1 MTKAIFFD
9 FDGTLANTAPGIVLT
24 MQETFREMGL
34 PVPGEETI
42 RQTIGLPL
50 TASIRLLGNL
60 SEEDT
65 ERGVQIYRRFFS
77 IYELT
82 HITMFPEV
90 AQTIAELSRRGIRL
104 AICTS
109 RGTNSLKSILSRY
122 DLLDCFETAV
132 TATDNLPS
140 KPAPDM
146 VLTLLE
152 RMGLSKDEIFV
163 VGDTTFDIDMGN
175 NAGCRT
181 IAVTYGNHTP
191 EQLRSASPT
200 HIINHFSEILLK
212 ARNSG
217 RPIDLQSAGE

>member
-1 MTKAIFFD
+1 MLMTKAIFFD

-24 MQETFREMGL
+24 MQETFKEMGL
-34 PVPGEETI
+34 PVPDEESI

-50 TASIRLLGNL
+50 VDSIRLLGNL

-65 ERGVQIYRRFFS
+65 ERGVQTYRRLFS
-77 IYELT
+77 VFELT

-90 AQTIAELSRRGIRL
+90 AETITELSQKGIRL

-109 RGTNSLKSILSRY
+109 RGRNSLENILSRY
-122 DLLDCFETAV
+122 GLWECFETAV
-132 TATDNLPS
+132 TATDKLPS

-152 RMGLSKDEIFV
+152 RMGLEKDEVFV
-163 VGDTTFDIDMGN
+163 VGDTTFDIGMGN

-181 IAVTYGNHTP
+181 VAVTYGNHSL
-191 EQLRSASPT
+191 EQLQGASPT
-200 HIINHFSEILLK
+200 HIISHFSEILPLV
-212 ARNSG
+212 
-217 RPIDLQSAGE
+217 